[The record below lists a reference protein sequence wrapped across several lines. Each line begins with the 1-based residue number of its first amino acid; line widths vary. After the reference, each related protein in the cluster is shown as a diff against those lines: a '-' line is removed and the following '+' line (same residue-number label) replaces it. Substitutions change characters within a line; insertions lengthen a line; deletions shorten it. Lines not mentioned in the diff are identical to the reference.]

1 MALAILGMTG
11 AMAAC
16 SSETKRS
23 AESIA
28 DTTDTVVENQNEAA
42 DSLAAEAKLP
52 YDAEFFVN
60 KANESQT
67 PEKGKWCQTPSGLK
81 YAVISEGDGPK
92 PTAESTVTVHYAG
105 ELTDGTPFDSSYS
118 RGEATSFPLN
128 GVIKGWTEGLQ
139 LMPVGSTYEFFIP
152 ASLAYGENGSGPVPP
167 NAPLLFKVQLISIDK

>member
-28 DTTDTVVENQNEAA
+28 DTTVTVVENQNEAA

-81 YAVISEGDGPK
+81 YAVISEGD
-92 PTAESTVTVHYAG
+92 V
-105 ELTDGTPFDSSYS
+105 
-118 RGEATSFPLN
+118 PLN

>member
-1 MALAILGMTG
+1 M
-11 AMAAC
+11 
-16 SSETKRS
+16 
-23 AESIA
+23 
-28 DTTDTVVENQNEAA
+28 
-42 DSLAAEAKLP
+42 
-52 YDAEFFVN
+52 
-60 KANESQT
+60 
-67 PEKGKWCQTPSGLK
+67 
-81 YAVISEGDGPK
+81 
-92 PTAESTVTVHYAG
+92 HYAG

>member
-28 DTTDTVVENQNEAA
+28 DTTVTVVENQNEAA

-52 YDAEFFVN
+52 Y
-60 KANESQT
+60 
-67 PEKGKWCQTPSGLK
+67 GLK